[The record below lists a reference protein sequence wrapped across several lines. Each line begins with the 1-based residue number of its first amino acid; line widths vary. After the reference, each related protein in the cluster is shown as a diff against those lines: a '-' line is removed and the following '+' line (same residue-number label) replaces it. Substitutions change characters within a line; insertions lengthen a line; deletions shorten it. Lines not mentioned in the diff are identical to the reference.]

1 MYDTG
6 SLQSHLLGGG
16 PPLPSVLLM
25 GQRSGGPSWRSNLC
39 AEYPFSAPAVLLGPL
54 QCLTFLLNHGLL
66 AASLGAFW
74 SVQAHWALS
83 VPAAALVRVGGQLAY
98 IALTS
103 WTINEN
109 LFALLMSNVY
119 SLLVRAGPTRGIC
132 LAVSALQKCTTFTGV
147 RTSSSIELTS

>member
-1 MYDTG
+1 MLVARYCW
-6 SLQSHLLGGG
+6 LE
-16 PPLPSVLLM
+16 
-25 GQRSGGPSWRSNLC
+25 LC
-39 AEYPFSAPAVLLGPL
+39 AKTLFSGSAVLLGPL

-66 AASLGAFW
+66 AAALGAFW

-119 SLLVRAGPTRGIC
+119 SLLVRAGFIPRHLLRC
-132 LAVSALQKCTTFTGV
+132 RCPANSAPLPWEIRAQH
-147 RTSSSIELTS
+147 L